1 VSSAAYTR
9 ATVSSRGSSA
19 PRLDDELWD
28 EALPQEAARGAGGG
42 AARPP
47 PPPRARS
54 RPHAKL
60 AAKLLVFVI
69 CLALLAVVRISLS
82 FAVVQ
87 KSLAT
92 TRVVNE
98 QRSLAA
104 ENSRLTEE
112 AATLSSTLRVRNLAV
127 DELHLAPSGT
137 VLYLHAHD
145 GAGRHNRSR

>member
-1 VSSAAYTR
+1 VSAAAYTS
-9 ATVSSRGSSA
+9 ATVSSRVSSA
-19 PRLDDELWD
+19 PRLDDEPWD
-28 EALPQEAARGAGGG
+28 EALPREAARP
-42 AARPP
+42 RPRSRS
-47 PPPRARS
+47 RARS
-54 RPHAKL
+54 RTPAKL
-60 AAKLLVFVI
+60 SAKLLVFVV

-87 KSLAT
+87 KNLAT

-104 ENSRLTEE
+104 QNSRLAEE

-137 VLYLHAHD
+137 VLYLRAHR
-145 GAGRHNRSR
+145 GAGRQSRSR

>member
-1 VSSAAYTR
+1 MSSAAYTR
-9 ATVSSRGSSA
+9 ATVSSRVSSA
-19 PRLDDELWD
+19 PRLDDEPWD
-28 EALPQEAARGAGGG
+28 EALPREAAR
-42 AARPP
+42 ARRPRSRS
-47 PPPRARS
+47 RARS

-60 AAKLLVFVI
+60 PAKLLVFVV

-87 KSLAT
+87 KNLAT

-104 ENSRLTEE
+104 ENSRLAEE

-127 DELHLAPSGT
+127 DQLHLAPSGT
-137 VLYLHAHD
+137 VLYLRAHG
-145 GAGRHNRSR
+145 GAGRQNRSR